1 MRHAIHLSLQ
11 LLGRNRPLPVILQ
24 RLRVAQIILDFAFD
38 LRLRHHGVER
48 WLGIGPFPAIAG
60 PDPMTPI
67 NFFNRALISYAICKR
82 QRSLKVPRRR
92 FGLKEIEQCSCEDR
106 TCRATKKENDCNTSS
121 EKSRLRCVFRFQ
133 RKVTGA
139 GLG

>member
-1 MRHAIHLSLQ
+1 
-11 LLGRNRPLPVILQ
+11 
-24 RLRVAQIILDFAFD
+24 LDFAFD

-48 WLGIGPFPAIAG
+48 WLGTGPFPAITG

-67 NFFNRALISYAICKR
+67 NFFNCALISYAICKR
-82 QRSLKVPRRR
+82 QSGSCRMRSLRRR

-121 EKSRLRCVFRFQ
+121 EKSRLSSAFLFHGKATDAV
-133 RKVTGA
+133 
-139 GLG
+139 LE